1 MKEKNITEIVPN
13 KKYRIDIER
22 GRKHDGS
29 RNRITETINGNLK
42 TAIERR
48 NELLYQIKHSI
59 IKPDSNMTVLEFT
72 KLWLKDYAEVNVKP
86 STLQG
91 YKSCLNTH
99 ILPRFKDYKLSEIT
113 VYELER
119 FYNDLKKTKS
129 KNTNSAGGHNILS
142 DSVVR
147 HQHSLLCIMLNSAV
161 KWDFIEYNPC
171 QKLTKPPTV
180 KKKEMQFYNEEEL
193 EKLFKCL
200 EYEDQTFKTA
210 VYILVLGGVRRGE
223 CLGLTWNLVDFE
235 EKTITIRYN
244 LLDVRGKG
252 IYVDTPKTAK
262 SNRTISL
269 PDSCFE
275 LLNELKT
282 KQEAMKLLYMD
293 KWQETDFVFKDEV
306 GNYFNPN
313 RLTRQWKTFIKKHNL
328 KDIRLH
334 DLRHTSATYLLSH
347 NTPVATVS
355 RRLGH
360 SNISTTFN
368 TYTHS
373 INKDDIEAS
382 QLLNNMVVSST
393 NEKVS
398 SK

>member
-1 MKEKNITEIVPN
+1 MKEKNITEIVPS

-22 GRKHDGS
+22 GRRHDGT
-29 RNRITETINGNLK
+29 RNRITETVNGNLK
-42 TAIERR
+42 QAIERR
-48 NELLYQIKHSI
+48 DELLYEIKHSKL
-59 IKPDSNMTVLEFT
+59 KPDSNMTVLEFT

-113 VYELER
+113 VYELEK
-119 FYNDLKKTKS
+119 FYNDLRKTRS
-129 KNTNSAGGHNILS
+129 KNTNSTGGHDILS

-161 KWDFIEYNPC
+161 KWNFIEYNPC
-171 QKLTKPPTV
+171 LKLTKPPVV

-193 EKLFKCL
+193 QKLFKCL
-200 EYEDQTFKTA
+200 EYEDLTFKA
-210 VYILVLGGVRRGE
+210 AIYVLVLGGVRRGE
-223 CLGLTWNLVDFE
+223 ALGLCWDLVDFNK
-235 EKTITIRYN
+235 KTITIRNN
-244 LLDVRGKG
+244 LLAVRGKG
-252 IYVDTPKTAK
+252 VYIDTPKTTK

-275 LLNELKT
+275 LLQELKQ
-282 KQEAMKLLYMD
+282 KQEGMMELYND
-293 KWQETDFVFKDEV
+293 RWKTTDFVFKDEV
-306 GNYFNPN
+306 GNYYNPN
-313 RLTRQWKTFIKKHNL
+313 RLTRQWKVFTKKHKL
-328 KDIRLH
+328 KNIRLH
-334 DLRHTSATYLLSH
+334 DLRHTCATYLLSH

-360 SNISTTFN
+360 STIYTTFD

-373 INKDDIEAS
+373 ISKDDVEAS
-382 QLLNNMVVSST
+382 QLLNTVVVASASD
-393 NEKVS
+393 KVS